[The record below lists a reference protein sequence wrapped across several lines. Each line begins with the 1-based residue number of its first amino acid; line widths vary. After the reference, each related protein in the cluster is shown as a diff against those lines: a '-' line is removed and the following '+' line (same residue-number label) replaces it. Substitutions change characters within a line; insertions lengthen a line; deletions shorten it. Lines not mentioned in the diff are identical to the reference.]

1 MKTKLHSSFAVRPR
15 LSLLAAGCALIAISP
30 ASARDNVTISA
41 AEFQRMV
48 HMGSGVVAAVLA

>member
-1 MKTKLHSSFAVRPR
+1 
-15 LSLLAAGCALIAISP
+15 
-30 ASARDNVTISA
+30 VTISA